1 MEKLQSTATAVNMSN
16 FILVNDEFVTADQPI
31 LKASNRGFKFGDGIF
46 ESMRMCNGK
55 LQFAE
60 LHADRLRA
68 AMKAIKL
75 EGYTLFDEYFLKQKT
90 VELARKNKFFGNAR
104 FRLSVYRDGDGLYT
118 PLSNKAGYILEST
131 ALSDANYE
139 LNTKG
144 LIIDVYDE
152 LTKPVNKLANY
163 KTTNALLYVLA
174 GLYQKQHRLDEAIIL
189 NQNGFLCE
197 STSSNVFVV
206 YQNQIYTPALSEGC
220 VAGVMRSVVLKIA
233 KMNDIPLVEAQISPE
248 ILKEA
253 DEVFVTNAATGVRW
267 VMGYGKKRYF
277 NEMAK
282 TIASFL
288 AKTHQ

>member
-1 MEKLQSTATAVNMSN
+1 MSN
-16 FILVNDEFVTADQPI
+16 FILVNDEFMNTDQPI

-60 LHADRLRA
+60 LHADRLRT

-75 EGYTLFDEYFLKQKT
+75 DGHVLFDDYFLKQKT
-90 VELARKNKFFGNAR
+90 AELAKRNKFNGNVR
-104 FRLSVYRDGDGLYT
+104 FRLSVYREGEGLYT
-118 PLSNKAGYILEST
+118 PSSNKPGYVLEST
-131 ALSDANYE
+131 ALSNANYE
-139 LNTKG
+139 LNQKG

-152 LTKPVNKLANY
+152 LTKPINKLSNY
-163 KTTNALLYVLA
+163 KTSNALLYVMA

-197 STSSNVFVV
+197 STSSNIFVV
-206 YQNQIYTPALSEGC
+206 YDNQIYTPALSEGC
-220 VAGVMRSVVLKIA
+220 VAGVMRTVVLQIA

-253 DEVFVTNAATGVRW
+253 DEVFVTNATSGVRW

-282 TIASFL
+282 TITSYL
-288 AKTHQ
+288 VKTHQ

>member
-1 MEKLQSTATAVNMSN
+1 MSN
-16 FILVNDEFVTADQPI
+16 FILFNDEFVNADQPI
-31 LKASNRGFKFGDGIF
+31 LKSSNRGFKFGDGIF

-68 AMKAIKL
+68 GMKAIKL
-75 EGYTLFDEYFLKQKT
+75 DGYTLFDDYFLRQKT
-90 VELARKNKFFGNAR
+90 TELARKNKFNGNVR
-104 FRLSVYRDGDGLYT
+104 FRLSVYRDGEGLYT
-118 PLSNKAGYILEST
+118 PLSNKPGYLLEAT
-131 ALSDANYE
+131 VLSSGNYE
-139 LNTKG
+139 LNQKG

-152 LTKPVNKLANY
+152 LTKPINKLSNY
-163 KTTNALLYVLA
+163 KTTNALLYVMA
-174 GLYQKQHRLDEAIIL
+174 GLYQKQHRLDEAMIL

-206 YQNQIYTPALSEGC
+206 YEKQIYTPALSEGC
-220 VAGVMRSVVLKIA
+220 VAGVMRSVVLKLA

-253 DEVFVTNAATGVRW
+253 DEVFVTNAAFGIRW

-282 TIASFL
+282 SITAFL
-288 AKTHQ
+288 LKTHQ

>member
-1 MEKLQSTATAVNMSN
+1 MSN
-16 FILVNDEFVTADQPI
+16 FILVNDEFVHADQPI

-75 EGYTLFDEYFLKQKT
+75 DGYTLFDDYFLRQKT
-90 VELARKNKFFGNAR
+90 SELAKKNKFNGNVR
-104 FRLSVYRDGDGLYT
+104 FRLTVYRDGEGLYT
-118 PLSNKAGYILEST
+118 PMSNKPGYLLEAT
-131 ALSDANYE
+131 ALTDGNYE
-139 LNTKG
+139 LNQKG

-152 LTKPVNKLANY
+152 LTKPINKLSNY
-163 KTTNALLYVLA
+163 KTTNALLYVMA
-174 GLYQKQHRLDEAIIL
+174 GLYQKQHKLDEAIIL

-197 STSSNVFVV
+197 STSSNVFIV
-206 YQNQIYTPALSEGC
+206 YEKQIYTPALSEGC
-220 VAGVMRSVVLKIA
+220 IAGVMRSVVLKLA
-233 KMNDIPLVEAQISPE
+233 KMNDIPLIEAQISPE

-253 DEVFVTNAATGVRW
+253 DEVFVTNASWGIRW

-282 TIASFL
+282 SITSFL
-288 AKTHQ
+288 LKTHQ

>member
-1 MEKLQSTATAVNMSN
+1 MSN
-16 FILVNDEFVTADQPI
+16 FILVNDELVSADQPV
-31 LKASNRGFKFGDGIF
+31 LKSGNRGFKFGDGIF

-68 AMKAIKL
+68 AMKALKFDS
-75 EGYTLFDEYFLKQKT
+75 YTLFDDYFLRQKT
-90 VELARKNKFFGNAR
+90 TELARKNKLNGNVR
-104 FRLSVYRDGDGLYT
+104 YRLSIYREGEGLYT
-118 PLSNKAGYILEST
+118 PTSNKPGYILEAS
-131 ALSDANYE
+131 ALPDGGYE
-139 LNTKG
+139 LNQKG

-152 LTKPVNKLANY
+152 LTKPINKLSNY
-163 KTTNALLYVLA
+163 KTSNALLYVLA

-206 YQNQIYTPALSEGC
+206 YENQVYTPALSEGC
-220 VAGVMRSVVLKIA
+220 VAGVMRSVVLRLA
-233 KMNDIPLVEAQISPE
+233 KMNDIALVEAQISPE

-253 DEVFVTNAATGVRW
+253 DEVFITNASSGIRW

-282 TIASFL
+282 TITSFL
-288 AKTHQ
+288 VKTQQ